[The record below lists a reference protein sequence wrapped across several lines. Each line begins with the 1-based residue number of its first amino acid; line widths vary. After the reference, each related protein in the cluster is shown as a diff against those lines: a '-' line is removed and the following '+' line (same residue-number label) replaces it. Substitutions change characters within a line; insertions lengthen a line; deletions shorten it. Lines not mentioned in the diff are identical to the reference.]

1 MPGPL
6 DGIRVLEF
14 SQIVAAPFC
23 GILLSD
29 LGADV
34 VKVEPVDGEGYRQSS
49 AIVPNEG
56 KRFQSLNRGKRALSI
71 DLQHPQGRETIL
83 RLLPQF
89 DVVLHNFR
97 PGVDE
102 RLGLDYPSLSALHPQ
117 LIYASI
123 TGFGRRG
130 PLAPNGATD
139 LVAAAYSGLVAGDV
153 SLDASGAPKQL
164 TPAFSDY
171 ITGTAVAMGICAAL
185 YHRRDTGLGQR
196 VDGSLLKSALAVQD
210 VYVMREPVSD
220 AILREP
226 MLEQL
231 EAMRAEGR
239 PFAEQLDARMTFR
252 WAGSGPPRLYY
263 AGYICLDGALVL
275 GCLTKPT
282 RAGARRVLGLEGEDR
297 SDDPDFD
304 ARDPSN
310 APLIASWKRRI
321 EEQMRARPVADWI
334 ADFEAAG
341 VPCAPA
347 QIPEEM
353 SEDAHVKAAGFMTDL
368 MHDVTG
374 PQQVVGPIIE
384 MSATPTEARRA
395 APALGVH
402 NDELLTELG
411 LTPEEV
417 AALRS
422 AGVIR

>member
-1 MPGPL
+1 VPGPL

-34 VKVEPVDGEGYRQSS
+34 VKVEPVGGEGYRQSS
-49 AIVPNEG
+49 AIVPHEG

-71 DLQHPQGRETIL
+71 DLQHPRGRETIR

-102 RLGLDYPSLSALHPQ
+102 RLGLDYPTLAALHPP
-117 LIYASI
+117 LVYAAI
-123 TGFGRRG
+123 TGFGTRG
-130 PLAPNGATD
+130 PLAPHGATD
-139 LVAAAYSGLVAGDV
+139 LVAGAYSGLLAGDV
-153 SLDASGAPKQL
+153 SLDAAGAPKSM
-164 TPAFSDY
+164 TPASSDY
-171 ITGTAVAMGICAAL
+171 MTATATAMAICAAL
-185 YHRRDTGLGQR
+185 YHRRESGPGQR
-196 VDGSLLKSALAVQD
+196 IDASLLQSALAIQD
-210 VYVMREPVSD
+210 VYVMREPVTD

-231 EAMRAEGR
+231 DALRAEGR
-239 PFAEQLDARMTFR
+239 PFADQLEARMTFR
-252 WAGSGPPRLYY
+252 WAGAGPPRLYY
-263 AGYICLDGALVL
+263 AGYTCLDGAIVL

-310 APLIASWKRRI
+310 VALIADWKRRI
-321 EEQMRARPVADWI
+321 EAQMRARSVADWI

-353 SEDAHVKAAGFMTDL
+353 SEDPHVKAAGFMAHL
-368 MHDVTG
+368 EHEITG
-374 PQQVVGPIIE
+374 PQQVVGPIVE
-384 MSATPTEARRA
+384 MSATPLEARRA

-402 NDELLTELG
+402 NDEILLEAG
-411 LTPEEV
+411 LTSDEV
-417 AALRS
+417 AALRTE
-422 AGVIR
+422 GVIR